1 MSAPKFTPW
10 KVGGRV
16 GATAR
21 EGLVGLYAIDRAEP
35 NKYQGP
41 GVGYAHSLADAK
53 LAAAAPELYAALEM
67 LVRFHESEPQ
77 PGLSSWHEWLTRS
90 LDQARSALGKAA
102 PHA

>member
-53 LAAAAPELYAALEM
+53 LAAAAPELYAALQACEAWM
-67 LVRFHESEPQ
+67 VEHGVDRQHEAFIP
-77 PGLSSWHEWLTRS
+77 PCLA
-90 LDQARSALGKAA
+90 QARSALGKAGGA
-102 PHA
+102 